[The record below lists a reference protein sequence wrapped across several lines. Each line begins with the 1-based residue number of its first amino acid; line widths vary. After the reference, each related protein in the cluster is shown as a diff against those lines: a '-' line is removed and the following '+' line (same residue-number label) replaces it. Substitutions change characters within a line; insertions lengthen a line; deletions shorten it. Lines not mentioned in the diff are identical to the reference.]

1 MSTPE
6 DTPGDTAQ
14 DTPGDT
20 PHAVVT
26 GAAGF
31 IGSHLVARLL
41 SAGHRVTAVDVVPW
55 PSAHRL
61 RAAAPHPGLRYHEAD
76 LRDTRTLRQL
86 TEDARWV
93 FHLGANTENRADR
106 SGRADLDTTVA
117 GTVALLDALT
127 EHPPQ
132 CVVMT
137 SSQLVYGD
145 RAAYDTPQAERP
157 PRPTTRFGA
166 GKAAAE
172 AFLSAAAHETGL
184 RAVSARLSNI
194 VGAGMRRGIT
204 YDFVSRLREDPAQL
218 TVLGDGSQT
227 RSYLYATDCASAM
240 TTLAEASGD
249 ARSAAWEAFEPFDV
263 CNTDATSAA
272 DVARIAVAEFPGAD
286 GEITFGAGQRGW
298 SGDIPTLRVRPSR
311 LLGLGWQPRLTS
323 AQAVRNTVR
332 ELIAEGPPEPPAS
345 LAPPGPEAPVH
356 RHGSSASLGQHHG

>member
-6 DTPGDTAQ
+6 DI
-14 DTPGDT
+14 PGDT

-31 IGSHLVARLL
+31 IGSHLVTRLL
-41 SAGHRVTAVDVVPW
+41 ATGHQVTAVDVAPW
-55 PSAHRL
+55 PTAHRL
-61 RAAAPHPGLRYHEAD
+61 RAAAPHPDLRYHEAD

-86 TEDARWV
+86 TRGARRV

-117 GTVALLDALT
+117 GTVALLEALA

-145 RAAYDTPQAERP
+145 RAAHDTPQTERP

-172 AFLSAAAHETGL
+172 AFLSAAAHETGF

-204 YDFVSRLREDPAQL
+204 HDFVNRLRQDPTRL

-227 RSYLYATDCASAM
+227 RSYLHVADCAAAL

-249 ARSAAWEAFEPFDV
+249 PRSATWEAFEPFDV

-272 DVARIAVAEFPGAD
+272 DVARIALAEFPGTD
-286 GEITFGAGQRGW
+286 GQITFGAGQRGW
-298 SGDIPTLRVRPSR
+298 NGDIPTLRVQPNR
-311 LLGLGWQPRLTS
+311 LLALGWQPHLTS
-323 AQAVRNTVR
+323 AQAVRRTVR
-332 ELIAEGPPEPPAS
+332 ELIAEGPPEPLEPLTAPAPS
-345 LAPPGPEAPVH
+345 RPEPPTH
-356 RHGSSASLGQHHG
+356 RHGSSAYLGQHHG